1 VRFSLIVA
9 AVLVAVAWLIW
20 GVGIAV
26 LVATG
31 SMFGL
36 LIGAFRRA
44 LTEPIEDRIERYCS
58 RHDDQ
63 P

>member
-1 VRFSLIVA
+1 VRFPLIVA

-26 LVATG
+26 LVAIG

-36 LIGAFRRA
+36 LIGAFRQA
-44 LTEPIEDRIERYCS
+44 LSEPVEDRIERYRS
-58 RHDDQ
+58 RHHGQ